1 MSGTTTAET
10 WEYDQLT
17 AQPETLYGADDLTH
31 LEGLDAVRKRPGM
44 YIGSTDSR
52 GVGHLVNEILDNS
65 TDEGVAG
72 HATRVEVILHADGS
86 VQVDDDGRGIPTD
99 VHAKSGISGVEL
111 VLTRLHAGGKFGGSG
126 YKTSGGLHG
135 VGASAVNALS
145 RRFDVTVRR
154 GGKVHA
160 MSFRHGVPGVFAG
173 PGPDAAFTP
182 GPGLQVLGAM
192 KRGQRTGTSIRYWH
206 DARYFE
212 TGATLD
218 VEAVRLKVRNTA
230 FLVPGV
236 SYLLRD
242 ETGEEPVEETFHFP
256 NGLTDMV
263 EFLAPAGDR
272 PVSGTLLVAGEGT
285 YRENAADAN
294 GVMQSN
300 VQRRAEVEIA
310 FRWGTGYDR
319 TVECFTNTIRNAHG
333 GTHRKGFERAL
344 ARTLAEAAR
353 SARGL
358 LRPKEDAPTLDD
370 VLEGMTAVVHV
381 RIPEPQFTSQTKDE
395 LSTAGITKVLQ
406 GLVEAHVKA
415 WLEDRRTKAEART
428 VLQKIVDAA
437 RVRLTQKQQKDAA
450 RRKTALEGASMPPKL
465 VDCRATGVDRSELF
479 IVEGD
484 SALGCFTGDTMV
496 ALASGRSRSFA
507 DLAADWAQGISHFGY
522 TTNKAGRVV
531 VAPLVE
537 PRLTKRDAPLVRV
550 TIDNG
555 EMVRCTPDH
564 LFRLRDGSYRRAD
577 ALAPGDSLMPL
588 YRSLS
593 SKAEGQKLQG
603 YERVWMNDKEE
614 WVYTHYLADA
624 WNLRHGRDSATNGN
638 VRHHIDIDKRNN
650 DPRNLRRMT
659 WADHSALHA
668 AMMGEHVHAGW
679 REWFANGGREIRSAM
694 LTAQWRDPAFREACL
709 ARLFTLNESPAF
721 RAKLEQA
728 FQDWYTA
735 LSPDEQRAYAERMR
749 ERQATYWSQPEH
761 REAAAERVR
770 RFFVDPARRAEWRE
784 RSLRQWQDHDLRA
797 WRSGK
802 TVEQFA
808 DPTERERQRNA
819 VSAWHR
825 NNPQFGEQHSR
836 RMRQRMT
843 DPDTGH
849 LARVQAGRARY
860 VASVPREDR
869 VARQLE
875 GRRLAAL
882 RRLAPLLS
890 LADEDL
896 AAAYEAERVRT
907 ARTGL
912 RFDRLLDLYDGDY
925 GRLREAA
932 SLVNHRVVSVEP
944 LDETADVYDLTVDG
958 YHNFALEAGVF
969 VHNSA
974 RVARTAEYQALLPI
988 RGKIL
993 NVQKA
998 NLQQVLDNA
1007 ECAAIVQVLGAGSG
1021 RTFDL
1026 SSMRYGRVLIMADA
1040 DVDGAHIRTLLIT
1053 LFARYMRPLIEAGR
1067 LYAAMPPLHKITT
1080 KGRNPQTTY
1089 TYTQAEM
1096 EATVRKLEKA
1106 GKQIVTPIP
1115 RFKGLGEMD
1124 ADELWD
1130 TTMNPATRA
1139 VRRITLDDVDAAERI
1154 LELLM
1159 GEKVEPRRNWL
1170 IESADRVDRDAIDA

>member
-1 MSGTTTAET
+1 MNGTTTAET

-72 HATRVEVILHADGS
+72 HATKVDVILHADGS

-160 MSFRHGVPGVFAG
+160 MSFRHGVPGIFDG
-173 PGPDAAFTP
+173 DGPDAPFTP
-182 GPGLQVLGAM
+182 GPGLQIVGAM
-192 KRGQRTGTSIRYWH
+192 KRGQRTGTSIRWWH
-206 DARYFE
+206 DPRYFE
-212 TGATLD
+212 TGAALD
-218 VEAVRLKVRNTA
+218 TEAVRLKLRNTA

-236 SYLLRD
+236 AYRLRD
-242 ETGEEPVEETFHFP
+242 ETGEEVAEERFHFP
-256 NGLTDMV
+256 DGLTDMV
-263 EFLAPAGDR
+263 EFLSPAGDR
-272 PVSGTLLVAGEGT
+272 PVSGTLLVTGEGT

-310 FRWGTGYDR
+310 FRWGTGYER

-353 SARGL
+353 NARGL
-358 LRPKEDAPTLDD
+358 LKPKEDAPTLDD

-406 GLVEAHVKA
+406 GLVEAHLKS

-450 RRKTALEGASMPPKL
+450 RRKTALEGAAMPAKL
-465 VDCRATGVDRSELF
+465 VDCRATGVERSELF

-484 SALGCFTGDTMV
+484 SALGTSRM
-496 ALASGRSRSFA
+496 ARSS
-507 DLAADWAQGISHFGY
+507 
-522 TTNKAGRVV
+522 
-531 VAPLVE
+531 
-537 PRLTKRDAPLVRV
+537 
-550 TIDNG
+550 
-555 EMVRCTPDH
+555 
-564 LFRLRDGSYRRAD
+564 
-577 ALAPGDSLMPL
+577 
-588 YRSLS
+588 
-593 SKAEGQKLQG
+593 
-603 YERVWMNDKEE
+603 
-614 WVYTHYLADA
+614 
-624 WNLRHGRDSATNGN
+624 
-638 VRHHIDIDKRNN
+638 
-650 DPRNLRRMT
+650 
-659 WADHSALHA
+659 
-668 AMMGEHVHAGW
+668 
-679 REWFANGGREIRSAM
+679 
-694 LTAQWRDPAFREACL
+694 
-709 ARLFTLNESPAF
+709 
-721 RAKLEQA
+721 
-728 FQDWYTA
+728 
-735 LSPDEQRAYAERMR
+735 
-749 ERQATYWSQPEH
+749 
-761 REAAAERVR
+761 
-770 RFFVDPARRAEWRE
+770 
-784 RSLRQWQDHDLRA
+784 
-797 WRSGK
+797 
-802 TVEQFA
+802 
-808 DPTERERQRNA
+808 
-819 VSAWHR
+819 
-825 NNPQFGEQHSR
+825 
-836 RMRQRMT
+836 
-843 DPDTGH
+843 
-849 LARVQAGRARY
+849 
-860 VASVPREDR
+860 
-869 VARQLE
+869 
-875 GRRLAAL
+875 
-882 RRLAPLLS
+882 
-890 LADEDL
+890 
-896 AAAYEAERVRT
+896 
-907 ARTGL
+907 
-912 RFDRLLDLYDGDY
+912 
-925 GRLREAA
+925 
-932 SLVNHRVVSVEP
+932 
-944 LDETADVYDLTVDG
+944 
-958 YHNFALEAGVF
+958 
-969 VHNSA
+969 
-974 RVARTAEYQALLPI
+974 EYQALLPI

-1026 SSMRYGRVLIMADA
+1026 SAMRYGRVLIMADA

-1080 KGRNPQTTY
+1080 KGRNPQTVY

-1139 VRRITLDDVDAAERI
+1139 VRRITLDDVEAAERI

-1170 IESADRVDRDAIDA
+1170 IDSADRVDRDAIDA

>member
-1 MSGTTTAET
+1 MSGCRARLAPARRAWRSSWGYRHGERHHTAET

-72 HATRVEVILHADGS
+72 HATKVEVILHADGS

-154 GGKVHA
+154 GGKIHS
-160 MSFRHGVPGVFAG
+160 MSFRHGVPGIFEG
-173 PGPDAAFTP
+173 DGPDAPFTP
-182 GPGLQVLGAM
+182 GPGLQIVGAM
-192 KRGQRTGTSIRYWH
+192 KRRQPTGTSIRWWH
-206 DARYFE
+206 DPRYFE
-212 TGATLD
+212 TGAKLD
-218 VEAVRLKVRNTA
+218 TEAVRLKLRNTA

-236 SYLLRD
+236 AYRLRD
-242 ETGEEPVEETFHFP
+242 ETGEEVVEENFHFP

-263 EFLAPAGDR
+263 EYLAPAGDR
-272 PVSGTLLVAGEGT
+272 PVSGALLVTGEGT

-300 VQRRAEVEIA
+300 VQRRAEVEVA
-310 FRWGTGYDR
+310 FRWGTGYER

-344 ARTLAEAAR
+344 VRTLAEAAR
-353 SARGL
+353 NTRGL
-358 LRPKEDAPTLDD
+358 LKPKEDAPTLDD

-406 GLVEAHVKA
+406 GLVEQHLKA

-450 RRKTALEGASMPPKL
+450 RRKTALEGASMPAKL

-484 SALGCFTGDTMV
+484 SALGTSRM
-496 ALASGRSRSFA
+496 ARSS
-507 DLAADWAQGISHFGY
+507 
-522 TTNKAGRVV
+522 
-531 VAPLVE
+531 
-537 PRLTKRDAPLVRV
+537 
-550 TIDNG
+550 
-555 EMVRCTPDH
+555 
-564 LFRLRDGSYRRAD
+564 
-577 ALAPGDSLMPL
+577 
-588 YRSLS
+588 
-593 SKAEGQKLQG
+593 
-603 YERVWMNDKEE
+603 
-614 WVYTHYLADA
+614 
-624 WNLRHGRDSATNGN
+624 
-638 VRHHIDIDKRNN
+638 
-650 DPRNLRRMT
+650 
-659 WADHSALHA
+659 
-668 AMMGEHVHAGW
+668 
-679 REWFANGGREIRSAM
+679 
-694 LTAQWRDPAFREACL
+694 
-709 ARLFTLNESPAF
+709 
-721 RAKLEQA
+721 
-728 FQDWYTA
+728 
-735 LSPDEQRAYAERMR
+735 
-749 ERQATYWSQPEH
+749 
-761 REAAAERVR
+761 
-770 RFFVDPARRAEWRE
+770 
-784 RSLRQWQDHDLRA
+784 
-797 WRSGK
+797 
-802 TVEQFA
+802 
-808 DPTERERQRNA
+808 
-819 VSAWHR
+819 
-825 NNPQFGEQHSR
+825 
-836 RMRQRMT
+836 
-843 DPDTGH
+843 
-849 LARVQAGRARY
+849 
-860 VASVPREDR
+860 
-869 VARQLE
+869 
-875 GRRLAAL
+875 
-882 RRLAPLLS
+882 
-890 LADEDL
+890 
-896 AAAYEAERVRT
+896 
-907 ARTGL
+907 
-912 RFDRLLDLYDGDY
+912 
-925 GRLREAA
+925 
-932 SLVNHRVVSVEP
+932 
-944 LDETADVYDLTVDG
+944 
-958 YHNFALEAGVF
+958 
-969 VHNSA
+969 
-974 RVARTAEYQALLPI
+974 EYQALLPI

-1026 SSMRYGRVLIMADA
+1026 SAMRYGRVLIMADA

-1067 LYAAMPPLHKITT
+1067 LFAAMPPLHKITT
-1080 KGRNPQTTY
+1080 KGRNPQTVY

-1124 ADELWD
+1124 ADELWE

-1139 VRRITLDDVDAAERI
+1139 VRRITLDDVEAAERI

-1170 IESADRVDRDAIDA
+1170 IESADRVDREAIDA

>member
-1 MSGTTTAET
+1 MTAEP
-10 WEYDQLT
+10 D
-17 AQPETLYGADDLTH
+17 TLYGADDLTH

-72 HATRVEVILHADGS
+72 YASHVEVILHADGS

-154 GGKVHA
+154 AGKIHA
-160 MSFRHGVPGVFAG
+160 MSFRHGVPGIFDG
-173 PGPDAAFTP
+173 DGPDAPFTA
-182 GPGLQVLGAM
+182 GPGLQVTGAM
-192 KRGQRTGTSIRYWH
+192 KRGQRTGTSIRWWH

-212 TGATLD
+212 TGAALD
-218 VEAVRLKVRNTA
+218 VDAVRMKLRNTA

-236 SYLLRD
+236 TYLLRD
-242 ETGEEPVEETFHFP
+242 LTGEAPAEERFHYP
-256 NGLTDMV
+256 NGLSDMV

-272 PVSGTLLVAGEGT
+272 PVSGTLLVNGEGT

-300 VQRRAEVEIA
+300 VQRRAEVEVA
-310 FRWGTGYDR
+310 FRWGTGYER

-344 ARTLAEAAR
+344 VRALADAIR
-353 SARGL
+353 NTRGL
-358 LRPKEDAPTLDD
+358 LKAKEEPPTLDD

-395 LSTAGITKVLQ
+395 LSTTGITKVLQ
-406 GLVEAHVKA
+406 SLVDAHIKA

-465 VDCRATGVDRSELF
+465 VDCRATGIDRSELF

-484 SALGCFTGDTMV
+484 SALGTSRM
-496 ALASGRSRSFA
+496 ARSS
-507 DLAADWAQGISHFGY
+507 
-522 TTNKAGRVV
+522 
-531 VAPLVE
+531 
-537 PRLTKRDAPLVRV
+537 
-550 TIDNG
+550 
-555 EMVRCTPDH
+555 
-564 LFRLRDGSYRRAD
+564 
-577 ALAPGDSLMPL
+577 
-588 YRSLS
+588 
-593 SKAEGQKLQG
+593 
-603 YERVWMNDKEE
+603 
-614 WVYTHYLADA
+614 
-624 WNLRHGRDSATNGN
+624 
-638 VRHHIDIDKRNN
+638 
-650 DPRNLRRMT
+650 
-659 WADHSALHA
+659 
-668 AMMGEHVHAGW
+668 
-679 REWFANGGREIRSAM
+679 
-694 LTAQWRDPAFREACL
+694 
-709 ARLFTLNESPAF
+709 
-721 RAKLEQA
+721 
-728 FQDWYTA
+728 
-735 LSPDEQRAYAERMR
+735 
-749 ERQATYWSQPEH
+749 
-761 REAAAERVR
+761 
-770 RFFVDPARRAEWRE
+770 
-784 RSLRQWQDHDLRA
+784 
-797 WRSGK
+797 
-802 TVEQFA
+802 
-808 DPTERERQRNA
+808 
-819 VSAWHR
+819 
-825 NNPQFGEQHSR
+825 
-836 RMRQRMT
+836 
-843 DPDTGH
+843 
-849 LARVQAGRARY
+849 
-860 VASVPREDR
+860 
-869 VARQLE
+869 
-875 GRRLAAL
+875 
-882 RRLAPLLS
+882 
-890 LADEDL
+890 
-896 AAAYEAERVRT
+896 
-907 ARTGL
+907 
-912 RFDRLLDLYDGDY
+912 
-925 GRLREAA
+925 
-932 SLVNHRVVSVEP
+932 
-944 LDETADVYDLTVDG
+944 
-958 YHNFALEAGVF
+958 
-969 VHNSA
+969 
-974 RVARTAEYQALLPI
+974 EYQALLPI

-1026 SSMRYGRVLIMADA
+1026 SALRYGRVLIMADA

-1080 KGRNPQTTY
+1080 KGRSPQTVY

-1096 EATVRKLEKA
+1096 ETTVRKLEKA

-1170 IESADRVDRDAIDA
+1170 IDSADRVDRDAIDA

>member
-1 MSGTTTAET
+1 MTAEP
-10 WEYDQLT
+10 D
-17 AQPETLYGADDLTH
+17 TLYGADDLTH

-72 HATRVEVILHADGS
+72 HASHVEVILHADGS

-154 GGKVHA
+154 AGKIHA
-160 MSFRHGVPGVFAG
+160 MSFRHGVPGIFDG
-173 PGPDAAFTP
+173 DGPDAPFTA
-182 GPGLQVLGAM
+182 GPGLQVAGAM
-192 KRGQRTGTSIRYWH
+192 KGGHRTGTSIRWWH

-212 TGATLD
+212 TGAALD
-218 VEAVRLKVRNTA
+218 VDAVRMKLRNTA

-236 SYLLRD
+236 TYLLRD
-242 ETGEEPVEETFHFP
+242 LTGEAPAEERFHYP
-256 NGLTDMV
+256 NGLSDMV

-272 PVSGTLLVAGEGT
+272 PVSGTLLVNGEGT

-300 VQRRAEVEIA
+300 VQRRAEVEVA
-310 FRWGTGYDR
+310 FRWGTGYER

-344 ARTLAEAAR
+344 VRALADAIR
-353 SARGL
+353 NTRGL
-358 LRPKEDAPTLDD
+358 LKAKEEPPTLDD

-395 LSTAGITKVLQ
+395 LSTTGITKVLQ
-406 GLVEAHVKA
+406 SLVDAHIKA

-465 VDCRATGVDRSELF
+465 VDCRATGIDRSELF

-484 SALGCFTGDTMV
+484 SALGTSRM
-496 ALASGRSRSFA
+496 ARSS
-507 DLAADWAQGISHFGY
+507 
-522 TTNKAGRVV
+522 
-531 VAPLVE
+531 
-537 PRLTKRDAPLVRV
+537 
-550 TIDNG
+550 
-555 EMVRCTPDH
+555 
-564 LFRLRDGSYRRAD
+564 
-577 ALAPGDSLMPL
+577 
-588 YRSLS
+588 
-593 SKAEGQKLQG
+593 
-603 YERVWMNDKEE
+603 
-614 WVYTHYLADA
+614 
-624 WNLRHGRDSATNGN
+624 
-638 VRHHIDIDKRNN
+638 
-650 DPRNLRRMT
+650 
-659 WADHSALHA
+659 
-668 AMMGEHVHAGW
+668 
-679 REWFANGGREIRSAM
+679 
-694 LTAQWRDPAFREACL
+694 
-709 ARLFTLNESPAF
+709 
-721 RAKLEQA
+721 
-728 FQDWYTA
+728 
-735 LSPDEQRAYAERMR
+735 
-749 ERQATYWSQPEH
+749 
-761 REAAAERVR
+761 
-770 RFFVDPARRAEWRE
+770 
-784 RSLRQWQDHDLRA
+784 
-797 WRSGK
+797 
-802 TVEQFA
+802 
-808 DPTERERQRNA
+808 
-819 VSAWHR
+819 
-825 NNPQFGEQHSR
+825 
-836 RMRQRMT
+836 
-843 DPDTGH
+843 
-849 LARVQAGRARY
+849 
-860 VASVPREDR
+860 
-869 VARQLE
+869 
-875 GRRLAAL
+875 
-882 RRLAPLLS
+882 
-890 LADEDL
+890 
-896 AAAYEAERVRT
+896 
-907 ARTGL
+907 
-912 RFDRLLDLYDGDY
+912 
-925 GRLREAA
+925 
-932 SLVNHRVVSVEP
+932 
-944 LDETADVYDLTVDG
+944 
-958 YHNFALEAGVF
+958 
-969 VHNSA
+969 
-974 RVARTAEYQALLPI
+974 EYQALLPI

-1026 SSMRYGRVLIMADA
+1026 SALRYGRVLIMADA

-1080 KGRNPQTTY
+1080 KGRNPQTVY

-1096 EATVRKLEKA
+1096 ETTVRKLEKA

-1170 IESADRVDRDAIDA
+1170 IDSADRVDRDAIDA

>member
-1 MSGTTTAET
+1 MGGSHGERHHTAET

-17 AQPETLYGADDLTH
+17 AQPDTLYGADDLTH

-72 HATRVEVILHADGS
+72 HATTVDVILHADGS

-160 MSFRHGVPGVFAG
+160 MSFRHGVPGVFDG
-173 PGPDAAFTP
+173 DGPDAPFTP
-182 GPGLQVLGAM
+182 GPGLQIVGAM
-192 KRGQRTGTSIRYWH
+192 KRGQRTGTSIRWWH
-206 DARYFE
+206 DPRYFE
-212 TGATLD
+212 TGAALD
-218 VEAVRLKVRNTA
+218 TDAVRLKLRNTA

-236 SYLLRD
+236 AYRLRD
-242 ETGEEPVEETFHFP
+242 ETGDQTVEESFHFP
-256 NGLTDMV
+256 DGLTDMV

-272 PVSGTLLVAGEGT
+272 PVSGTLLVTGEGT

-300 VQRRAEVEIA
+300 VQRRAEVEVA
-310 FRWGTGYDR
+310 FRWGTGYER

-353 SARGL
+353 NARGL
-358 LRPKEDAPTLDD
+358 LKPKEDAPTLDD

-406 GLVEAHVKA
+406 GLVEAHLKS
-415 WLEDRRTKAEART
+415 WLDDRRTKAEART

-450 RRKTALEGASMPPKL
+450 RRKTALEGAAMPAKL
-465 VDCRATGVDRSELF
+465 VDCRAAGIERSELF

-484 SALGCFTGDTMV
+484 SALGTG
-496 ALASGRSRSFA
+496 R
-507 DLAADWAQGISHFGY
+507 
-522 TTNKAGRVV
+522 
-531 VAPLVE
+531 
-537 PRLTKRDAPLVRV
+537 
-550 TIDNG
+550 
-555 EMVRCTPDH
+555 
-564 LFRLRDGSYRRAD
+564 
-577 ALAPGDSLMPL
+577 
-588 YRSLS
+588 
-593 SKAEGQKLQG
+593 
-603 YERVWMNDKEE
+603 
-614 WVYTHYLADA
+614 
-624 WNLRHGRDSATNGN
+624 
-638 VRHHIDIDKRNN
+638 
-650 DPRNLRRMT
+650 
-659 WADHSALHA
+659 
-668 AMMGEHVHAGW
+668 
-679 REWFANGGREIRSAM
+679 
-694 LTAQWRDPAFREACL
+694 L
-709 ARLFTLNESPAF
+709 ARS
-721 RAKLEQA
+721 
-728 FQDWYTA
+728 
-735 LSPDEQRAYAERMR
+735 S
-749 ERQATYWSQPEH
+749 
-761 REAAAERVR
+761 
-770 RFFVDPARRAEWRE
+770 
-784 RSLRQWQDHDLRA
+784 
-797 WRSGK
+797 
-802 TVEQFA
+802 
-808 DPTERERQRNA
+808 
-819 VSAWHR
+819 
-825 NNPQFGEQHSR
+825 
-836 RMRQRMT
+836 
-843 DPDTGH
+843 
-849 LARVQAGRARY
+849 
-860 VASVPREDR
+860 
-869 VARQLE
+869 
-875 GRRLAAL
+875 
-882 RRLAPLLS
+882 
-890 LADEDL
+890 
-896 AAAYEAERVRT
+896 
-907 ARTGL
+907 
-912 RFDRLLDLYDGDY
+912 
-925 GRLREAA
+925 
-932 SLVNHRVVSVEP
+932 
-944 LDETADVYDLTVDG
+944 
-958 YHNFALEAGVF
+958 
-969 VHNSA
+969 
-974 RVARTAEYQALLPI
+974 EYQALLPI

-998 NLQQVLDNA
+998 SLQQVLDNA

-1026 SSMRYGRVLIMADA
+1026 STLRYGRVLIMADA

-1067 LYAAMPPLHKITT
+1067 LYAAMPPLHKVTT
-1080 KGRNPQTTY
+1080 KGRNPQTVY

-1124 ADELWD
+1124 ADELWE

-1139 VRRITLDDVDAAERI
+1139 VRRITLDDVEAAERI

-1170 IESADRVDRDAIDA
+1170 IDSADRVDRDAIDA

>member
-1 MSGTTTAET
+1 MTAEP
-10 WEYDQLT
+10 D
-17 AQPETLYGADDLTH
+17 TLYGADDLTH

-72 HATRVEVILHADGS
+72 HASHVEVILHPDGS

-154 GGKVHA
+154 AGKVHA
-160 MSFRHGVPGVFAG
+160 MSFRHGVPGIFDGA
-173 PGPDAAFTP
+173 GPDAAFTA
-182 GPGLQVLGAM
+182 GPGLQVIGAM
-192 KRGQRTGTSIRYWH
+192 KRGQRTGTSIRWWH

-212 TGATLD
+212 TGAALD
-218 VEAVRLKVRNTA
+218 VDAVRMKLRNTA

-236 SYLLRD
+236 TYLLRD
-242 ETGEEPVEETFHFP
+242 LTGEAPAEERFHYP
-256 NGLTDMV
+256 NGLSDMV

-272 PVSGTLLVAGEGT
+272 PVSGTLLVNGEGT

-300 VQRRAEVEIA
+300 VQRRAEVEVA
-310 FRWGTGYDR
+310 FRWGTGYER

-344 ARTLAEAAR
+344 VRALADAIR
-353 SARGL
+353 NTRGL
-358 LRPKEDAPTLDD
+358 LKAKEEPPTLDD

-395 LSTAGITKVLQ
+395 LSTTGITKVLQ
-406 GLVEAHVKA
+406 SLVDAHIKA

-465 VDCRATGVDRSELF
+465 VDCRATGIDRSELF

-484 SALGCFTGDTMV
+484 SALGTSRM
-496 ALASGRSRSFA
+496 ARSS
-507 DLAADWAQGISHFGY
+507 
-522 TTNKAGRVV
+522 
-531 VAPLVE
+531 
-537 PRLTKRDAPLVRV
+537 
-550 TIDNG
+550 
-555 EMVRCTPDH
+555 
-564 LFRLRDGSYRRAD
+564 
-577 ALAPGDSLMPL
+577 
-588 YRSLS
+588 
-593 SKAEGQKLQG
+593 
-603 YERVWMNDKEE
+603 
-614 WVYTHYLADA
+614 
-624 WNLRHGRDSATNGN
+624 
-638 VRHHIDIDKRNN
+638 
-650 DPRNLRRMT
+650 
-659 WADHSALHA
+659 
-668 AMMGEHVHAGW
+668 
-679 REWFANGGREIRSAM
+679 
-694 LTAQWRDPAFREACL
+694 
-709 ARLFTLNESPAF
+709 
-721 RAKLEQA
+721 
-728 FQDWYTA
+728 
-735 LSPDEQRAYAERMR
+735 
-749 ERQATYWSQPEH
+749 
-761 REAAAERVR
+761 
-770 RFFVDPARRAEWRE
+770 
-784 RSLRQWQDHDLRA
+784 
-797 WRSGK
+797 
-802 TVEQFA
+802 
-808 DPTERERQRNA
+808 
-819 VSAWHR
+819 
-825 NNPQFGEQHSR
+825 
-836 RMRQRMT
+836 
-843 DPDTGH
+843 
-849 LARVQAGRARY
+849 
-860 VASVPREDR
+860 
-869 VARQLE
+869 
-875 GRRLAAL
+875 
-882 RRLAPLLS
+882 
-890 LADEDL
+890 
-896 AAAYEAERVRT
+896 
-907 ARTGL
+907 
-912 RFDRLLDLYDGDY
+912 
-925 GRLREAA
+925 
-932 SLVNHRVVSVEP
+932 
-944 LDETADVYDLTVDG
+944 
-958 YHNFALEAGVF
+958 
-969 VHNSA
+969 
-974 RVARTAEYQALLPI
+974 EYQALLPI

-1026 SSMRYGRVLIMADA
+1026 SALRYGRVLIMADA

-1080 KGRNPQTTY
+1080 RGRSPQTVY

-1096 EATVRKLEKA
+1096 ETTVRKLEKA

-1170 IESADRVDRDAIDA
+1170 IDSADRVDRDAIDA

>member
-1 MSGTTTAET
+1 MTVRTRHHTAET
-10 WEYDQLT
+10 GEYDQLT
-17 AQPETLYGADDLTH
+17 AEPDTLYGADDLTH

-72 HATRVEVILHADGS
+72 HASHVEVILHADGS

-154 GGKVHA
+154 AGKIHA
-160 MSFRHGVPGVFAG
+160 MSFRHGVPGIFDG
-173 PGPDAAFTP
+173 DGPDAPFTA
-182 GPGLQVLGAM
+182 GPGLQVTGAM
-192 KRGQRTGTSIRYWH
+192 KRGQHTGTSIRWWH

-212 TGATLD
+212 TGAALD
-218 VEAVRLKVRNTA
+218 VDAVRMKLRNTA

-236 SYLLRD
+236 TYLLRD
-242 ETGEEPVEETFHFP
+242 LTGEAPAEERFHYP
-256 NGLTDMV
+256 NGLSDMV
-263 EFLAPAGDR
+263 DFLAPAGDR
-272 PVSGTLLVAGEGT
+272 PVSGTLLVNGEGT

-300 VQRRAEVEIA
+300 VQRRAEVEVA
-310 FRWGTGYDR
+310 FRWGTGYER

-344 ARTLAEAAR
+344 VRSLADAIR
-353 SARGL
+353 NTRGL
-358 LRPKEDAPTLDD
+358 LKAKEEPPTLDD

-395 LSTAGITKVLQ
+395 LSTTGITKVLQ
-406 GLVEAHVKA
+406 SLVDAHIKA

-465 VDCRATGVDRSELF
+465 VDCRATGIDRSELF

-484 SALGCFTGDTMV
+484 SALGTSRM
-496 ALASGRSRSFA
+496 ARSS
-507 DLAADWAQGISHFGY
+507 
-522 TTNKAGRVV
+522 
-531 VAPLVE
+531 
-537 PRLTKRDAPLVRV
+537 
-550 TIDNG
+550 
-555 EMVRCTPDH
+555 
-564 LFRLRDGSYRRAD
+564 
-577 ALAPGDSLMPL
+577 
-588 YRSLS
+588 
-593 SKAEGQKLQG
+593 
-603 YERVWMNDKEE
+603 
-614 WVYTHYLADA
+614 
-624 WNLRHGRDSATNGN
+624 
-638 VRHHIDIDKRNN
+638 
-650 DPRNLRRMT
+650 
-659 WADHSALHA
+659 
-668 AMMGEHVHAGW
+668 
-679 REWFANGGREIRSAM
+679 
-694 LTAQWRDPAFREACL
+694 
-709 ARLFTLNESPAF
+709 
-721 RAKLEQA
+721 
-728 FQDWYTA
+728 
-735 LSPDEQRAYAERMR
+735 
-749 ERQATYWSQPEH
+749 
-761 REAAAERVR
+761 
-770 RFFVDPARRAEWRE
+770 
-784 RSLRQWQDHDLRA
+784 
-797 WRSGK
+797 
-802 TVEQFA
+802 
-808 DPTERERQRNA
+808 
-819 VSAWHR
+819 
-825 NNPQFGEQHSR
+825 
-836 RMRQRMT
+836 
-843 DPDTGH
+843 
-849 LARVQAGRARY
+849 
-860 VASVPREDR
+860 
-869 VARQLE
+869 
-875 GRRLAAL
+875 
-882 RRLAPLLS
+882 
-890 LADEDL
+890 
-896 AAAYEAERVRT
+896 
-907 ARTGL
+907 
-912 RFDRLLDLYDGDY
+912 
-925 GRLREAA
+925 
-932 SLVNHRVVSVEP
+932 
-944 LDETADVYDLTVDG
+944 
-958 YHNFALEAGVF
+958 
-969 VHNSA
+969 
-974 RVARTAEYQALLPI
+974 EYQALLPI

-1026 SSMRYGRVLIMADA
+1026 SALRYGRVLIMADA

-1080 KGRNPQTTY
+1080 RGRSPQTVY

-1096 EATVRKLEKA
+1096 ETTVRKLEKA

-1170 IESADRVDRDAIDA
+1170 IDSADRVDRDAIDA

>member
-1 MSGTTTAET
+1 M
-10 WEYDQLT
+10 T

-72 HATRVEVILHADGS
+72 HATTVDVILHADGS

-154 GGKVHA
+154 GGKIHA
-160 MSFRHGVPGVFAG
+160 MSFRHGVPGVFDGA
-173 PGPDAAFTP
+173 GPDAPFTP
-182 GPGLQVLGAM
+182 GPGLQIVGAM
-192 KRGQRTGTSIRYWH
+192 KRGQRTGTSIRWWH
-206 DARYFE
+206 DPRYFE
-212 TGATLD
+212 TGAALD
-218 VEAVRLKVRNTA
+218 TEAVRLKLRNTA

-236 SYLLRD
+236 AYRLRD
-242 ETGEEPVEETFHFP
+242 ETGEEPVEERFHFP

-263 EFLAPAGDR
+263 EYLAPAGDR
-272 PVSGTLLVAGEGT
+272 PVSGTLLVTGEGT

-300 VQRRAEVEIA
+300 VQRRAEVEVA
-310 FRWGTGYDR
+310 FRWGTGYER

-344 ARTLAEAAR
+344 ARTLADAAR
-353 SARGL
+353 NARGL
-358 LRPKEDAPTLDD
+358 LKPKEDAPTLDD

-406 GLVEAHVKA
+406 GLIEAHLKS
-415 WLEDRRTKAEART
+415 WLDDRRTKAEART

-450 RRKTALEGASMPPKL
+450 RRKTALEGAAMPAKL
-465 VDCRATGVDRSELF
+465 VDCRAAGIERSELF

-484 SALGCFTGDTMV
+484 SALGTG
-496 ALASGRSRSFA
+496 R
-507 DLAADWAQGISHFGY
+507 
-522 TTNKAGRVV
+522 
-531 VAPLVE
+531 
-537 PRLTKRDAPLVRV
+537 
-550 TIDNG
+550 
-555 EMVRCTPDH
+555 
-564 LFRLRDGSYRRAD
+564 
-577 ALAPGDSLMPL
+577 
-588 YRSLS
+588 
-593 SKAEGQKLQG
+593 
-603 YERVWMNDKEE
+603 
-614 WVYTHYLADA
+614 
-624 WNLRHGRDSATNGN
+624 
-638 VRHHIDIDKRNN
+638 
-650 DPRNLRRMT
+650 
-659 WADHSALHA
+659 
-668 AMMGEHVHAGW
+668 
-679 REWFANGGREIRSAM
+679 
-694 LTAQWRDPAFREACL
+694 L
-709 ARLFTLNESPAF
+709 ARS
-721 RAKLEQA
+721 
-728 FQDWYTA
+728 
-735 LSPDEQRAYAERMR
+735 S
-749 ERQATYWSQPEH
+749 
-761 REAAAERVR
+761 
-770 RFFVDPARRAEWRE
+770 
-784 RSLRQWQDHDLRA
+784 
-797 WRSGK
+797 
-802 TVEQFA
+802 
-808 DPTERERQRNA
+808 
-819 VSAWHR
+819 
-825 NNPQFGEQHSR
+825 
-836 RMRQRMT
+836 
-843 DPDTGH
+843 
-849 LARVQAGRARY
+849 
-860 VASVPREDR
+860 
-869 VARQLE
+869 
-875 GRRLAAL
+875 
-882 RRLAPLLS
+882 
-890 LADEDL
+890 
-896 AAAYEAERVRT
+896 
-907 ARTGL
+907 
-912 RFDRLLDLYDGDY
+912 
-925 GRLREAA
+925 
-932 SLVNHRVVSVEP
+932 
-944 LDETADVYDLTVDG
+944 
-958 YHNFALEAGVF
+958 
-969 VHNSA
+969 
-974 RVARTAEYQALLPI
+974 EYQALLPI

-1026 SSMRYGRVLIMADA
+1026 SSLRYGRVLIMADA

-1080 KGRNPQTTY
+1080 KGRNPQTVY

-1124 ADELWD
+1124 ADELWE

-1170 IESADRVDRDAIDA
+1170 IDSADRVDRDAIDA

>member
-1 MSGTTTAET
+1 MTAEP
-10 WEYDQLT
+10 D
-17 AQPETLYGADDLTH
+17 TLYGADDLTH

-72 HATRVEVILHADGS
+72 HASTVEVILHADGS

-145 RRFDVTVRR
+145 HRFDVTVRR
-154 GGKVHA
+154 AGKIHA
-160 MSFRHGVPGVFAG
+160 MSFRHGVPGIFDGDG
-173 PGPDAAFTP
+173 PQAPFTA
-182 GPGLQVLGAM
+182 GPGLQVVGAV
-192 KRGQRTGTSIRYWH
+192 KRGQRTGTSIRWWH

-212 TGATLD
+212 TGAALD
-218 VEAVRLKVRNTA
+218 VDAVRTKLRNTA

-236 SYLLRD
+236 TYLLRD
-242 ETGEEPVEETFHFP
+242 LTGEAPAEERFHYP
-256 NGLTDMV
+256 NGLSDMV

-272 PVSGTLLVAGEGT
+272 PVSGTLLVNGEGT

-300 VQRRAEVEIA
+300 VQRRAEVEVA
-310 FRWGTGYDR
+310 FRWGTGYER

-344 ARTLAEAAR
+344 VRSLADAIR
-353 SARGL
+353 NTRGL
-358 LRPKEDAPTLDD
+358 LKAKEEPPTLDD

-395 LSTAGITKVLQ
+395 LSTTGITKVIQ
-406 GLVEAHVKA
+406 TLVDAHVKA

-465 VDCRATGVDRSELF
+465 VDCRATGIDRSELF

-484 SALGCFTGDTMV
+484 SALGTSRM
-496 ALASGRSRSFA
+496 ARSS
-507 DLAADWAQGISHFGY
+507 
-522 TTNKAGRVV
+522 
-531 VAPLVE
+531 
-537 PRLTKRDAPLVRV
+537 
-550 TIDNG
+550 
-555 EMVRCTPDH
+555 
-564 LFRLRDGSYRRAD
+564 
-577 ALAPGDSLMPL
+577 
-588 YRSLS
+588 
-593 SKAEGQKLQG
+593 
-603 YERVWMNDKEE
+603 
-614 WVYTHYLADA
+614 
-624 WNLRHGRDSATNGN
+624 
-638 VRHHIDIDKRNN
+638 
-650 DPRNLRRMT
+650 
-659 WADHSALHA
+659 
-668 AMMGEHVHAGW
+668 
-679 REWFANGGREIRSAM
+679 
-694 LTAQWRDPAFREACL
+694 
-709 ARLFTLNESPAF
+709 
-721 RAKLEQA
+721 
-728 FQDWYTA
+728 
-735 LSPDEQRAYAERMR
+735 
-749 ERQATYWSQPEH
+749 
-761 REAAAERVR
+761 
-770 RFFVDPARRAEWRE
+770 
-784 RSLRQWQDHDLRA
+784 
-797 WRSGK
+797 
-802 TVEQFA
+802 
-808 DPTERERQRNA
+808 
-819 VSAWHR
+819 
-825 NNPQFGEQHSR
+825 
-836 RMRQRMT
+836 
-843 DPDTGH
+843 
-849 LARVQAGRARY
+849 
-860 VASVPREDR
+860 
-869 VARQLE
+869 
-875 GRRLAAL
+875 
-882 RRLAPLLS
+882 
-890 LADEDL
+890 
-896 AAAYEAERVRT
+896 
-907 ARTGL
+907 
-912 RFDRLLDLYDGDY
+912 
-925 GRLREAA
+925 
-932 SLVNHRVVSVEP
+932 
-944 LDETADVYDLTVDG
+944 
-958 YHNFALEAGVF
+958 
-969 VHNSA
+969 
-974 RVARTAEYQALLPI
+974 EYQALLPI

-1026 SSMRYGRVLIMADA
+1026 SALRYGRVLIMADA

-1080 KGRNPQTTY
+1080 KGRSPQTVY

-1096 EATVRKLEKA
+1096 ETTVRKLEKA

-1139 VRRITLDDVDAAERI
+1139 VRRITLDDVDAAEHI

-1170 IESADRVDRDAIDA
+1170 IDSADRVDRDAIDA